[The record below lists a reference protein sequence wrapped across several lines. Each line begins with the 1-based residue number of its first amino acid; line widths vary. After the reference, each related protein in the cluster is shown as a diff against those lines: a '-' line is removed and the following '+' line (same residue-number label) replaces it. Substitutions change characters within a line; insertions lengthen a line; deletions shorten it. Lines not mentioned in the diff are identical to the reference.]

1 MVLEIRNLT
10 KIFQR
15 PAGPVRA
22 VSEVSLSLGAG
33 EFVMVRGPSGSGKTT
48 LLLASGGLLKPDG
61 GQVLVEEQDLYAMSY
76 EERARFR
83 RGAIGFVF
91 QQFHLIPYLDV
102 LENVLAASIAKPEPD
117 ALGRAKELIS
127 QLNLGERIGHL
138 PSELSTGERQRVAL
152 GRAFLNRP
160 KVILADEPTGNLDG
174 ENGEIVLRA
183 LADFA
188 GEGGAVL
195 LVTHDPGAGKYA
207 HRTVQLEKGSLN
219 PEPDR
224 GMTGNQ

>member
-1 MVLEIRNLT
+1 MKVLLVQASAPPVKAKPRAA
-10 KIFQR
+10 R
-15 PAGPVRA
+15 PG
-22 VSEVSLSLGAG
+22 SGESLEKPRQHRSDPARQCQEFFALGHGHQLQGCEKLGRCSDFAAFTASLGVPLP
-33 EFVMVRGPSGSGKTT
+33 FGPGGVPVGS
-48 LLLASGGLLKPDG
+48 LADKKHR
-61 GQVLVEEQDLYAMSY
+61 
-76 EERARFR
+76 RAR
-83 RGAIGFVF
+83 G
-91 QQFHLIPYLDV
+91 
-102 LENVLAASIAKPEPD
+102 
-117 ALGRAKELIS
+117 AKELIG
-127 QLNLGERIGHL
+127 QLNLTERIGHL

-174 ENGEIVLRA
+174 KNGEIVLRA

-207 HRTVQLEKGSLN
+207 HRTAQLEKGTLN

-224 GMTGNQ
+224 GMTGN